1 MDGEKKK
8 VDLRLP
14 QRKGRPSSTG
24 EWLSRPTVVV
34 IMGLITGAL
43 LVLAVVAIA
52 AWYEVNYAVN
62 PATADGALAEERR
75 NGTRRLGEGTCRRA
89 GCLAAIRQAT
99 GPVVALRKS
108 ERCGACKWEASRSR
122 GALCEFAGRRCHD
135 LDERRSWLRCRS
147 GLRILHCPGV
157 GRTALPDFKFWQQS
171 DGKHQH
177 AYLVTN
183 YHVIRSAAT
192 AKVRLD
198 DGQRG
203 FISDVV
209 MENEDVDLA
218 VVVVSYHQSSDSKP
232 VASLGI
238 ADGPEPPVGQK
249 VYAIGS
255 PKGLEASLSE
265 GIISGKREIA
275 DGICCLQTTAPISP
289 GSSGG
294 PLLDSTGRVVGV
306 TSSGLR
312 GGQNLNFAIPA
323 SQVLAF
329 LKGPCNS
336 RPLWRGVGIEREE
349 WDSYISAEC
358 GMFVHTEEDVPLT
371 DVEKTERTAG
381 RLLFK
386 ACQQMD
392 GKDYSGAMESL
403 TAIVPSQCGEY
414 EYLLY
419 LTIGKCAVARAQK
432 SEVAAYT
439 AAGSN
444 RGAFNLKMEDELQ
457 AIARSNRERTTGREV
472 FCKGNRIETRVLS
485 FVPALG
491 GITFPA
497 GAICRGAQS
506 R

>member
-1 MDGEKKK
+1 MWGLQVGSLSIPWPSMRNSRAAVATILTKD
-8 VDLRLP
+8 DL
-14 QRKGRPSSTG
+14 GFDA
-24 EWLSRPTVVV
+24 
-34 IMGLITGAL
+34 AL
-43 LVLAVVAIA
+43 GSGFFIAPELV
-52 AWYEVNYAVN
+52 
-62 PATADGALAEERR
+62 
-75 NGTRRLGEGTCRRA
+75 
-89 GCLAAIRQAT
+89 
-99 GPVVALRKS
+99 GPRY
-108 ERCGACKWEASRSR
+108 R
-122 GALCEFAGRRCHD
+122 
-135 LDERRSWLRCRS
+135 
-147 GLRILHCPGV
+147 
-157 GRTALPDFKFWQQS
+157 DFKFWQKS
-171 DGKHQH
+171 DGKHHH
-177 AYLVTN
+177 AYLLTN

-218 VVVVSYHQSSDSKP
+218 VVVVSYRQSSDSKP

-336 RPLWRGVGIEREE
+336 RPLWRGAGIEREE

-432 SEVAAYT
+432 SKVAAYT

-444 RGAFNLKMEDELQ
+444 RGAFNLKMGQTASDC
-457 AIARSNRERTTGREV
+457 AKRRERTTGREV